1 MTLLTVLIIFLILIS
16 GVPLAVV
23 MGLTTI
29 LCISLFTTIP
39 LQTLFQQLF
48 QGAEYDLLQAVIF
61 FIASGCV
68 MTRGTL
74 AGKLIRVGK
83 AMVGGLYGGLAI
95 TGVLSCMFF
104 AAISGSSPATLVA
117 IGTIMIPALI
127 KNGYGERFSIGLL
140 TSSGT
145 MGILIPPSIPMII
158 WGVVMGV
165 SITKQ
170 FMAGFIPGI
179 ILGSVLMT
187 YSYFTSKKNGW
198 KGSEK
203 FSWKEVKEAYRD
215 GIWSIFMPVLVLGG
229 IYTGIFTSTE
239 AAVVSFIY
247 AMFVELVIHRSL
259 KPKELMPIFRESVL
273 TSAMLLFIIANASV
287 LSYYFSIN
295 EIPNAVA
302 DFLTRFITNK
312 YMFLLL
318 VNVAL
323 LIMGCLMDIVSAL
336 FVLGPIFQPFLQKY
350 GIDPIHFGIIMVLN
364 IEIGFITPPFGV
376 NLFVASGLTKKGIV
390 EIGRSVLP
398 FIILMIAVLF
408 LITYVPWF
416 SLVLP
421 NLLMK

>member
-1 MTLLTVLIIFLILIS
+1 MTVVTVAIIFLLLVM

-23 MGLTTI
+23 MGLATI
-29 LCISLFTTIP
+29 LCISFFTTIP
-39 LQTLFQQLF
+39 LQTVFQQVF

-83 AMVGGLYGGLAI
+83 AMVGGLHGGLAI
-95 TGVLSCMFF
+95 TSVLACMFF

-117 IGTIMIPALI
+117 IGTIMIPALV
-127 KNGYGERFSIGLL
+127 KNGYHERFSIGLL
-140 TSSGT
+140 ASSGT
-145 MGILIPPSIPMII
+145 LGIMIPPSIPMII

-170 FMAGFIPGI
+170 FIAGFVPGI
-179 ILGSVLMT
+179 LLGSVLMA
-187 YSYFTSKKNGW
+187 YSYFQSKKNNW

-203 FSWKEVKEAYRD
+203 FSWKEVREAYRD
-215 GIWSIFMPVLVLGG
+215 GVWSIFMPILVLGG
-229 IYTGIFTSTE
+229 IYTGLFTSTE
-239 AAVVSFIY
+239 AAVVSFVY
-247 AMFVELVIHRSL
+247 AVFVELLIHRSL
-259 KPKELMPIFRESVL
+259 KPKDLMPILKESVL
-273 TSAMLLFIIANASV
+273 ISAMLLFIIANASI

-295 EIPNAVA
+295 EIPTRIA
-302 DFLTRFITNK
+302 DFLTQFITNK

-398 FIILMIAVLF
+398 FIALMIGVLF

-416 SLVLP
+416 SLVLTP
-421 NLLMK
+421 LVK